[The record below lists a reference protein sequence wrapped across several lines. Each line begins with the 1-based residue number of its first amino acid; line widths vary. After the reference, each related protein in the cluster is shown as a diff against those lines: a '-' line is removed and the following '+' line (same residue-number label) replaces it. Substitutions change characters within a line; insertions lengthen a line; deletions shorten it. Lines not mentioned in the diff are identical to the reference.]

1 MTEAEAEVIHFENE
15 RDRKPRNT
23 GSHSKLKRARKQ
35 PPKGTNPDQT
45 LSFQFVESDFVLL
58 TSRPVRE

>member
-15 RDRKPRNT
+15 RRVHHPRNT

-35 PPKGTNPDQT
+35 PPKGTNPNQT
-45 LSFQFVESDFVLL
+45 LIF
-58 TSRPVRE
+58 